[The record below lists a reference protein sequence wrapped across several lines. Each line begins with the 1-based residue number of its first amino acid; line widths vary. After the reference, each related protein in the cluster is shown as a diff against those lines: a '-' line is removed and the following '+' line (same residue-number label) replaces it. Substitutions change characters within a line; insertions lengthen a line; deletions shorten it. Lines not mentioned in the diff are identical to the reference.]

1 MIEPDSVANRQ
12 SQENRGEKRWPPT
25 GRNPGR
31 QWGVSVA
38 ASGEVLMAAVS
49 LRIIRACSSPSGA
62 GRLLSAWHMQS
73 RHDVGAVVEAIVPG
87 ARLAGG

>member
-1 MIEPDSVANRQ
+1 
-12 SQENRGEKRWPPT
+12 
-25 GRNPGR
+25 
-31 QWGVSVA
+31 
-38 ASGEVLMAAVS
+38 MAAVS